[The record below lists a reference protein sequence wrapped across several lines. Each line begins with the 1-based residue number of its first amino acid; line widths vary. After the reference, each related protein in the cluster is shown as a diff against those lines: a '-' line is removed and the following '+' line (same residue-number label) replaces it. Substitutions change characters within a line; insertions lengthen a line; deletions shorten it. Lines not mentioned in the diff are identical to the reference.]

1 MGAMNARKLATGL
14 RHAAV
19 LPLLAVLRRAPS
31 AAALHRDARRLHQ
44 SRLDLALP
52 EELSTAE
59 ALDALSRREFR
70 SVLYLRLEHDGGAWA
85 LLALVL
91 RRIWGGQVALEISCD
106 AVGPGL
112 YVSHGFATIVIAG
125 RLGADCL
132 ISQQVTVGYSDRGGP
147 PTFGDRVRI
156 GAGAMV
162 LGPVH
167 VGSDAVIG
175 AGAVVVADV
184 PAGKV
189 VAGVPARV
197 IEHAEDRFSARNRAA
212 G

>member
-1 MGAMNARKLATGL
+1 MNARKLATAL
-14 RHAAV
+14 RQAAV

-31 AAALHRDARRLHQ
+31 AAALDRDARRLHQ
-44 SRLDLALP
+44 SRLDLPLP
-52 EELSTAE
+52 DALSTAE
-59 ALDALSRREFR
+59 ALDALARREFR

-85 LLALVL
+85 LLALL
-91 RRIWGGQVALEISCD
+91 ARRIWGGQVALEISCD
-106 AVGPGL
+106 DVGPGL
-112 YVSHGFATIVIAG
+112 YVSHGFATIVIAE

-132 ISQQVTVGYSDRGGP
+132 ISQQVTVGFSDRGGP
-147 PTFGDRVRI
+147 PTLGDRVRL

-167 VGSDAVIG
+167 VGDDAVVG
-175 AGAVVVADV
+175 AGAVVVSDV

-197 IEHAEDRFSARNRAA
+197 VEHAEDRFSARRRRA

>member
-1 MGAMNARKLATGL
+1 MNARKLATAV
-14 RHAAV
+14 RQAAV

-31 AAALHRDARRLHQ
+31 AAALDRDARRLHH
-44 SRLDLALP
+44 SRLDLPLP
-52 EELSTAE
+52 DALSTAD
-59 ALDALSRREFR
+59 ALDALARREFR

-85 LLALVL
+85 LLALVA
-91 RRIWGGQVALEISCD
+91 RQIWGGQVALEISCD
-106 AVGPGL
+106 DVGPGL
-112 YVSHGFATIVIAG
+112 YVSHGFATIVIAE

-132 ISQQVTVGYSDRGGP
+132 ISQQVTVGFSDRGGP
-147 PTFGDRVRI
+147 PTLGDRVRL

-167 VGSDAVIG
+167 VGDDAVVG
-175 AGAVVVADV
+175 AGAVVVSDV

-197 IEHAEDRFSARNRAA
+197 VEHAEDRFSARRRPA

>member
-1 MGAMNARKLATGL
+1 MPAMNARTLAATA
-14 RHAAV
+14 RRAAA
-19 LPLLAVLRRAPS
+19 LPLLAVFRRAPS

-44 SRLDLALP
+44 SRLDVALP
-52 EELSTAE
+52 ETLATED

-70 SVLYLRLEHDGGAWA
+70 SVLYLRLEADGGIWA
-85 LLALVL
+85 FLPLIL
-91 RRIWGGQVALEISCD
+91 RRLWGGQVALEISCD
-106 AVGPGL
+106 DVGPGL

-125 RLGADCL
+125 SIGEDCL
-132 ISQQVTVGYSDRGGP
+132 LSQQVTIGYSDRGGP
-147 PTFGDRVRI
+147 PTLGDRVRI

-167 VGSDAVIG
+167 VGDDAVVG
-175 AGAVVVADV
+175 AGAVVVSDV
-184 PAGKV
+184 PPGKV

-197 IEHAEDRFSARNRAA
+197 IEHAEDRFSARRRAA